1 MVRTASRARRDREK
15 DMISNEGAESEG
27 RPRGDE
33 EEGEGGEWH
42 AQCERGIGSK
52 HVSDETREG
61 SV

>member
-27 RPRGDE
+27 RPRWD

-42 AQCERGIGSK
+42 AQCVCERGSE